1 MIKLTE
7 ITPDQSLKELLEG
20 NIVVQLADNEF
31 SDVMVYAQGE
41 RPNTGLPDEYVEIL
55 YNGAPRAKTSDF
67 SILRGNLA
75 VAIVCKTKSDGT
87 LKSTRISQILRDVE
101 ELVSERRSGNFF
113 YRITAGNIFTPS
125 SVDSTTGYSTLVVN
139 VQWTANK

>member
-1 MIKLTE
+1 M
-7 ITPDQSLKELLEG
+7 EG
-20 NIVVQLADNEF
+20 NIVVQLDDNEF
-31 SDVMVYAQGE
+31 SDVVVYAQGE

-55 YNGAPRAKTSDF
+55 YNGSPRAKTLDF

-75 VAIVCKTKSDGT
+75 VAIVCKTKSDGS

-101 ELVSERRSGNFF
+101 ELVSGQRSGDFF
-113 YRITAGNIFTPS
+113 YRITTGNIFTPS